1 MKKYIIGI
9 LVVLLVISISGCIT
23 DNNNSKDNSTN
34 VQTISQ
40 NGVLVRFPA
49 DWVLAEAQ
57 SNDSVISIASSASL
71 DSSKVAKVN
80 VNVEKRALS
89 GSFDTMINSTY
100 TSLMSNSSNQLIS
113 LGDIKVGD
121 QDAKECIY
129 TSTDNGEVK
138 QHKAVWIN
146 QGSNV
151 YVILCT
157 APQDQFDSQLKYFDY
172 IINNIKIT

>member
-1 MKKYIIGI
+1 MGI

-23 DNNNSKDNSTN
+23 DNNDSNDNTTDI
-34 VQTISQ
+34 QTVSQ
-40 NGVLVRFPA
+40 KGILIRFPS

-57 SNDSVISIASSASL
+57 SNDSIISVANSASL
-71 DSSKVAKVN
+71 DSSKVADVN
-80 VNVEKRALS
+80 VNVEKRVLS
-89 GSFDTMINSTY
+89 GSFDSMVNSNY
-100 TSLMSNSSNQLIS
+100 ASLMSNSSNQLIS

-129 TSTDNGEVK
+129 TSTDDDGKVK
-138 QHKAVWIN
+138 QHKAVWLN
-146 QGSNV
+146 YGSNV

-172 IINNIKIT
+172 IISNIKIT